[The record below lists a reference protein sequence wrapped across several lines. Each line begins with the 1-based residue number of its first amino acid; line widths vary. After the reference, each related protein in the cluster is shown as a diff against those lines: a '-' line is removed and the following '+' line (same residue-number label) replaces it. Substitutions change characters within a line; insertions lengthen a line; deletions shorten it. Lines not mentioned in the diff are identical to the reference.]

1 MTSLNDLKNLRPKKN
16 FFVALDS
23 DGTIFDSMNQKHK
36 NCFIQPLVDT
46 FSLEEIKDEIKKN
59 WINVN
64 LHSKK
69 RGINRF
75 EALVLIFEKLKKNTN
90 FSLKSLRFS
99 DIEILKKWLSQNKT
113 ITNGLIRDYLNNS
126 KKANE
131 GLKSILEWSLSA
143 NKRIKILSSK
153 IKPIPEALK
162 AMDLLKEKADIVVVS
177 NTPTKTLFREWKYNN
192 IISKVLL
199 IGGQETGTKSQMIES
214 ATKYKYHNNKILVI
228 GDSFADLN
236 AANDNKAL
244 FYPIIPSKEKES
256 WNFFLNRGIKDFF
269 NLDYKEK
276 IEKIKIN
283 EFKAIFS
290 GKLYNQ

>member
-1 MTSLNDLKNLRPKKN
+1 M
-16 FFVALDS
+16 
-23 DGTIFDSMNQKHK
+23 
-36 NCFIQPLVDT
+36 
-46 FSLEEIKDEIKKN
+46 
-59 WINVN
+59 
-64 LHSKK
+64 
-69 RGINRF
+69 
-75 EALVLIFEKLKKNTN
+75 
-90 FSLKSLRFS
+90 KSLRFS

-244 FYPIIPSKEKES
+244 FIQLYHQRKK
-256 WNFFLNRGIKDFF
+256 NRGIFF
-269 NLDYKEK
+269 
-276 IEKIKIN
+276 
-283 EFKAIFS
+283 
-290 GKLYNQ
+290 